1 MVQDPIE
8 IIILSFLLT
17 CYIRHNNTIH
27 WNWPRNLINCFR
39 SISHHFQ
46 ITTKLNPDCP
56 DSVCYNESITLIHT
70 TADGPNDS
78 IHHIWDFTGP
88 PSILIALTEPNASV
102 TIDWGSFMDD
112 AIDAIQISPTP
123 IYSAALV
130 LTKVSLF
137 FCIFMNSRACV
148 CVGWS
153 RWRKGE

>member
-1 MVQDPIE
+1 M
-8 IIILSFLLT
+8 
-17 CYIRHNNTIH
+17 
-27 WNWPRNLINCFR
+27 
-39 SISHHFQ
+39 
-46 ITTKLNPDCP
+46 
-56 DSVCYNESITLIHT
+56 CYNESITLIHT

-137 FCIFMNSRACV
+137 FLYFYELARVCV
-148 CVGWS
+148 CGLIAVEEGRIREQAYVCDMLTNS
-153 RWRKGE
+153 ESLTL